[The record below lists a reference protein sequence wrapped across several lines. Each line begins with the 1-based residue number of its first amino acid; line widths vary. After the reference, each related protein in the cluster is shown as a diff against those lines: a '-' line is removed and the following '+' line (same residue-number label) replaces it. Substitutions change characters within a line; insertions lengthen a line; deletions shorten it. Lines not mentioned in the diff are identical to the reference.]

1 MGQLIPIEQSAFK
14 SLAKEKHHYRSST
27 VMHKKTRLPLK
38 TIRIRY
44 YHNEKVVYLEDNF
57 LTCGWL
63 LSEAIRL
70 FPEAHPIVALRT
82 ADNIDVIDVWL
93 QDFERS
99 LNIIKDNTTLIP
111 ISGQGILA
119 DISMSWFEPVA
130 VLGKGGFSNVF
141 LVRKRDTGYLYA
153 LKVMQKD
160 FILKE
165 NKAKHVIAECS
176 IMRKLSHPFINQ
188 LRWAFQTNFELL
200 MVTDFC
206 PGGELFFHLH
216 NLGRFTED
224 QARFYF
230 SEIIL
235 AIEYLHRQRI
245 IFRDLKPENT
255 LIDIDGHI
263 KLIDFGSAKVDL
275 GDRQN
280 SFCGTHEYLS
290 PEMIKR
296 NGYNK
301 SVDFYS
307 LGSFLYEMLT
317 GFPPFWD
324 KDKTKLYDKI
334 LNEDIKIPKYLS
346 RNAQT
351 LVRGLLRKD
360 PMLRIGSILGI
371 KEVKC
376 HPWLENVNWESVYNK
391 TVIPPFRPNSS
402 KSNFETENILASI
415 KDPVF
420 DRVGFFSPAKDMVF
434 EDFYYVSEE
443 KTKNHELT
451 VTWDIED
458 QTEISKSF
466 IEMSPM
472 RTCKECESPELSKMP
487 LNTSYVKMLDFK
499 CQKIG
504 PELTCAKVKQKFLKK
519 DKSTSNAI
527 EPRKSESIQC
537 SKSFV
542 NSRKSVYN
550 PRLGMD

>member
-1 MGQLIPIEQSAFK
+1 
-14 SLAKEKHHYRSST
+14 
-27 VMHKKTRLPLK
+27 
-38 TIRIRY
+38 
-44 YHNEKVVYLEDNF
+44 
-57 LTCGWL
+57 
-63 LSEAIRL
+63 
-70 FPEAHPIVALRT
+70 
-82 ADNIDVIDVWL
+82 
-93 QDFERS
+93 
-99 LNIIKDNTTLIP
+99 
-111 ISGQGILA
+111 
-119 DISMSWFEPVA
+119 
-130 VLGKGGFSNVF
+130 
-141 LVRKRDTGYLYA
+141 
-153 LKVMQKD
+153 
-160 FILKE
+160 
-165 NKAKHVIAECS
+165 
-176 IMRKLSHPFINQ
+176 
-188 LRWAFQTNFELL
+188 

-235 AIEYLHRQRI
+235 AIEYLHKQKI

-263 KLIDFGSAKVDL
+263 KLIDFGSAKVDI

-317 GFPPFWD
+317 GLPPFWD
-324 KDKTKLYDKI
+324 KDKMKLYDKI

-346 RNAQT
+346 REAQS

-376 HPWLENVNWESVYNK
+376 HPWLEKVNWDSVYNRK
-391 TVIPPFRPNSS
+391 ITPPFRPNSS

-443 KTKNHELT
+443 KTINHELT
-451 VTWDIED
+451 ATWDVED

-466 IEMSPM
+466 IEISPM
-472 RTCKECESPELSKMP
+472 KTSKGCESTELLKMP
-487 LNTSYVKMLDFK
+487 MNTSFVRVLDLK

-504 PELTCAKVKQKFLKK
+504 PELSCVKVNQKFLKK
-519 DKSTSNAI
+519 DKSTSNVL
-527 EPRKSESIQC
+527 EPRKSEATQC